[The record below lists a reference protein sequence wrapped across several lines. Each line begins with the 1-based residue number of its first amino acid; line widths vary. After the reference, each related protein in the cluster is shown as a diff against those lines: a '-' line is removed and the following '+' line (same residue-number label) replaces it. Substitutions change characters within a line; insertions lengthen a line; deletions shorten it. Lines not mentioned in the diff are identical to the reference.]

1 MTERRLALRQA
12 REQSAF
18 DLPDTAEDE
27 VRALPSVA
35 RILNSTDDEDN
46 EEEPETDGA
55 EPYEGPVAG
64 DDDEDDELDGPDDDE
79 DFYVDALEDA

>member
-18 DLPDTAEDE
+18 DLPETVADD
-27 VRALPSVA
+27 VRALPSIA
-35 RILNSTDDEDN
+35 RILNATDNADDLEELEADE
-46 EEEPETDGA
+46 A

-64 DDDEDDELDGPDDDE
+64 DDDEDDELDGDE
-79 DFYVDALEDA
+79 DFYADALEDA